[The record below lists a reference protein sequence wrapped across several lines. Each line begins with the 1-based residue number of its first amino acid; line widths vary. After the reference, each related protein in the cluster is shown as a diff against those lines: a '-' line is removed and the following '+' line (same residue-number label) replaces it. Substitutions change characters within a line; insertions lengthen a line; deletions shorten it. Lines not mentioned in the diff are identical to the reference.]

1 MERIGPKPPKSKSPA
16 IGRVLR
22 LFLTFTYLFVGLV
35 HATAHASEGLPATI
49 PTGISLAVTNGSDGH
64 NPSSESS
71 AVAEHCHVYATV
83 LIAVP
88 VPVAVCSVQSVQLS
102 FVTSRPM
109 VEAAPRLD
117 TPPPKHLT

>member
-16 IGRVLR
+16 IRRALL

-35 HATAHASEGLPATI
+35 HATAHSCQAFKWSVLI
-49 PTGISLAVTNGSDGH
+49 PISLAATNGSDGH
-64 NPSSESS
+64 NSSSESS
-71 AVAEHCHVYATV
+71 AVAEHCHVYANV

-88 VPVAVCSVQSVQLS
+88 AQVKVRSFQPVQLS
-102 FVTSRPM
+102 FVTPTPM
-109 VEAAPRLD
+109 VEAGPRLD